1 MKKWAILFFII
12 FGIALFAQQAKSD
25 NLIEWEPIGP
35 EGRNVV
41 GMAVNPLSGQLFALV
56 GESTSRLYT
65 SDNSVTYWMTQRTTL
80 NSNCYDIALNP
91 DLPNIIYVLGKNGI
105 FKSEDSGWN
114 WTQYRFGN
122 SSYGTRGQIAV
133 NPDNSSIIYASGCQ
147 YYSSGRSCM
156 AVFVSNDS
164 GENWTIKAFN
174 PGSTSKRGYTTC
186 ISVDPSDSDIV
197 YCGGYF
203 YDDTLT
209 YHYKI
214 YKSSDGGEN
223 WSDSTGSIDGHPR
236 SIVVNPANPSNV
248 FVGTT
253 KGIFKSSNGGQTW
266 QENDGDVYAYAIAID
281 PSDPNTLYAGSSN
294 CFYKSVDGGENWT
307 YYSESVSGSCN
318 RLLASSSSPTKLFY
332 GSNAGIYRSHDGG
345 GTWITCNEG
354 IGINEIPALAVA
366 SSSPNILYAQ
376 VLNKGIFKSYD
387 FGTSWEYLLPDI
399 GSCSSVIRIEVN
411 PNDENDVFI
420 YPGPAG

>member
-1 MKKWAILFFII
+1 MKKGAILFFVI

-41 GMAVNPLSGQLFALV
+41 GMAVNPLNGQLFALV
-56 GESTSRLYT
+56 GESTGRLYT
-65 SDNSVTYWMTQRTTL
+65 SDNSGEYWMTHRATL
-80 NSNCYDIALNP
+80 NSYCYDMALNP
-91 DLPNIIYVLGKNGI
+91 GLPNIIYVLGKYGI
-105 FKSEDSGWN
+105 FKSEDSGSSWEE
-114 WTQYRFGN
+114 YRFGN

-133 NPDNSSIIYASGCQ
+133 DPNNSSIIYASGCQ

-164 GENWTIKAFN
+164 GENWTVITFN
-174 PGSTSKRGYTTC
+174 PDSASKRGYTTC
-186 ISVDPSDSDIV
+186 ISVDPSDSDVV

-203 YDDTLT
+203 YDDVLT

-214 YKSSDGGEN
+214 YKSSNGGED

-236 SIVVNPANPSNV
+236 SIAINPANPSNV

-253 KGIFKSSNGGQTW
+253 QGIFKSSNGGQTW
-266 QENDGDVYAYAIAID
+266 QENDSDVYAYAITID
-281 PSDPNTLYAGSSN
+281 PWDTNTLYAGLSN
-294 CFYKSVDGGENWT
+294 SLYKSVDGGENWT
-307 YYSESVSGSCN
+307 NSSKSVRGSCN
-318 RLLASSSSPTKLFY
+318 RLLASSSSPTELFY
-332 GSNAGIYRSHDGG
+332 GSNAGIYRYDDGERI
-345 GTWITCNEG
+345 WVTCNYG

-376 VLNKGIFKSYD
+376 VLNRGIFKSND

-399 GSCSSVIRIEVN
+399 GSCTSVIRIEVN